1 LGTREVEEVLSS
13 HQAVAEGVAVGVK
26 DELKGQAIV
35 AFAVLKEGVEAS
47 EAVKVELVVLV
58 REKIGAFAAPREVH
72 FVRMLPK
79 TRSGK
84 VMRRVIKAV
93 AEGVDIG
100 DISTIEDG
108 ASVEEIAMA
117 IESFK
122 AELAGRTRGV
132 G

>member
-1 LGTREVEEVLSS
+1 M
-13 HQAVAEGVAVGVK
+13 
-26 DELKGQAIV
+26 
-35 AFAVLKEGVEAS
+35 KEGAEAS
-47 EAVKVELVVLV
+47 EAVRGELVVLV
-58 REKIGAFAAPREVH
+58 REKIGAVAAPREVH
-72 FVRMLPK
+72 FVKMLPK

-93 AEGVDIG
+93 AEGMEIG

-108 ASVEEIAMA
+108 ASVDEIAKA

-122 AELAGRTRGV
+122 AELTGRTRGV